1 MKNLFIITLVM
12 TAFAANSII
21 TRLALSSNL
30 IGPSNFALL
39 RAGSA
44 ALILVLLVLF
54 IQKKIPKFKINS
66 IISSLALVGYLVGFS
81 FAYLTINTGVGALIL
96 FGGSMIVMFTGAL
109 LLKENISILRLIG
122 VFLSLIGLYILSDPR
137 FGDNSLFG
145 IILMFLAAFSW
156 GIYSIL
162 GHGQNNPLSNTAVNF
177 VLALLLIIP
186 IALFIPDQTNT
197 SPYGILLAIISGSI
211 TSGLGYTLW
220 YWILPKINI
229 TSASI
234 AQLSVPLIAAL
245 GGYLFISETLN
256 CQFYIASFLILGGIG
271 LPYFYKSNNFI
282 KFKK

>member
-109 LLKENISILRLIG
+109 LLKEDISILRFIG
-122 VFLSLIGLYILSDPR
+122 VFLSLIGLYILTDPR

-162 GHGQNNPLSNTAVNF
+162 GHGQNNPLSNTAINF

-256 CQFYIASFLILGGIG
+256 WQFYIASFLILGGIG
-271 LPYFYKSNNFI
+271 LPYF
-282 KFKK
+282 FKK

>member
-21 TRLALSSNL
+21 TRLALSLNL

-109 LLKENISILRLIG
+109 LLKENISILRFIG
-122 VFLSLIGLYILSDPR
+122 VFLSLIGLYILTDPR

-162 GHGQNNPLSNTAVNF
+162 GHGQNNPLSNTAINF

-234 AQLSVPLIAAL
+234 AQLTVPLIAAL

-256 CQFYIASFLILGGIG
+256 WQFYIASFLILGGIG
-271 LPYFYKSNNFI
+271 LPYL
-282 KFKK
+282 FKK

>member
-96 FGGSMIVMFTGAL
+96 FGGSIIVMFTGAL
-109 LLKENISILRLIG
+109 LLKEDISALRFIG

-137 FGDNSLFG
+137 FGENSLFG

-162 GHGQNNPLSNTAVNF
+162 GHGQNNPLSNTAINF

-234 AQLSVPLIAAL
+234 AQLTVPLIAAL

-256 CQFYIASFLILGGIG
+256 WQFYIASFLILGGIG
-271 LPYFYKSNNFI
+271 LPYIYK
-282 KFKK
+282 K

>member
-109 LLKENISILRLIG
+109 LLKEDISILRFIG
-122 VFLSLIGLYILSDPR
+122 VFLSLIGLYILTDPR

-162 GHGQNNPLSNTAVNF
+162 GHGQNNPLSNTAINF

-245 GGYLFISETLN
+245 GGYLFISESLN
-256 CQFYIASFLILGGIG
+256 WQFYIASFLILGGIG
-271 LPYFYKSNNFI
+271 LPYF
-282 KFKK
+282 FKK

>member
-109 LLKENISILRLIG
+109 LLKEDISILRFIG
-122 VFLSLIGLYILSDPR
+122 VFLSLIGLYILTDPR

-197 SPYGILLAIISGSI
+197 SPYGILLAITSGSI

-234 AQLSVPLIAAL
+234 SQLSVPLIAAL

-256 CQFYIASFLILGGIG
+256 WQFYIASFLILGGIG
-271 LPYFYKSNNFI
+271 LPYF
-282 KFKK
+282 FKK

>member
-109 LLKENISILRLIG
+109 ILKEDISILRFIG
-122 VFLSLIGLYILSDPR
+122 VFLSLIGLYVLSDPR
-137 FGDNSLFG
+137 FGENSLFG

-162 GHGQNNPLSNTAVNF
+162 GHGQNNPLSNTTINF
-177 VLALLLIIP
+177 VLALLIIIP

-197 SPYGILLAIISGSI
+197 STYGILLAIISGSI

-245 GGYLFISETLN
+245 GGYLFISESLN
-256 CQFYIASFLILGGIG
+256 WQFYIASFLILGGIG
-271 LPYFYKSNNFI
+271 LPYF
-282 KFKK
+282 FKK

>member
-12 TAFAANSII
+12 IAFAANSII

-109 LLKENISILRLIG
+109 LLKEDISILRFIG
-122 VFLSLIGLYILSDPR
+122 VFLSLIGLYILTDPR

-162 GHGQNNPLSNTAVNF
+162 GHGQNNPLSNTAINF
-177 VLALLLIIP
+177 VLAFLLIIP
-186 IALFIPDQTNT
+186 ITLFIPDQTNT
-197 SPYGILLAIISGSI
+197 SAYGILLAIISGSI

-234 AQLSVPLIAAL
+234 AQLTVPLIAAL
-245 GGYLFISETLN
+245 GGYLFISESLN
-256 CQFYIASFLILGGIG
+256 WQFYIASFLILGGIG
-271 LPYFYKSNNFI
+271 LPYF
-282 KFKK
+282 FKK

>member
-109 LLKENISILRLIG
+109 LLKEDISILRFIG
-122 VFLSLIGLYILSDPR
+122 VFLSLIGLYILTDPR

-162 GHGQNNPLSNTAVNF
+162 GHGQNNPLSNTAINF

-234 AQLSVPLIAAL
+234 AQLTVPLIAAL
-245 GGYLFISETLN
+245 GGYLFISESLN
-256 CQFYIASFLILGGIG
+256 WQFYIASFLILGGIG
-271 LPYFYKSNNFI
+271 LPYF
-282 KFKK
+282 FKK

>member
-44 ALILVLLVLF
+44 ALILVLLVIF
-54 IQKKIPKFKINS
+54 IHKKIPKFKINS
-66 IISSLALVGYLVGFS
+66 IVSALALVGYLVGFS

-109 LLKENISILRLIG
+109 LIKEHISILRFIG
-122 VFLSLIGLYILSDPR
+122 VFLSLIGLYILTDPR

-162 GHGQNNPLSNTAVNF
+162 GHGQNNPLSNTAINF

-245 GGYLFISETLN
+245 GGYLFISEILN
-256 CQFYIASFLILGGIG
+256 WQFYIASFLILGGIG
-271 LPYFYKSNNFI
+271 LPYF
-282 KFKK
+282 FKK

>member
-109 LLKENISILRLIG
+109 LLKEDISILRFIG
-122 VFLSLIGLYILSDPR
+122 VFLSLIGLYILTDPR

-162 GHGQNNPLSNTAVNF
+162 GHGQNNPLSNTANNF

-256 CQFYIASFLILGGIG
+256 WQFFIASFLILGGIG
-271 LPYFYKSNNFI
+271 LPYF
-282 KFKK
+282 FKK

>member
-109 LLKENISILRLIG
+109 LLKEDISILRFIG
-122 VFLSLIGLYILSDPR
+122 VFLSLIGLYILTDPR

-162 GHGQNNPLSNTAVNF
+162 GHGQNNPLSNTAINF

-197 SPYGILLAIISGSI
+197 SPYGILLAITSGSI

-234 AQLSVPLIAAL
+234 AQLTVPLIAAL
-245 GGYLFISETLN
+245 GGYLFISESLN
-256 CQFYIASFLILGGIG
+256 WQFYIASFLILGGIG
-271 LPYFYKSNNFI
+271 LPYFL
-282 KFKK
+282 KK

>member
-12 TAFAANSII
+12 TAFATNSII

-109 LLKENISILRLIG
+109 LLKEDISILRFIG
-122 VFLSLIGLYILSDPR
+122 VFLSLIGLYILTDPR

-162 GHGQNNPLSNTAVNF
+162 GHGQNNPLSNTAINF

-234 AQLSVPLIAAL
+234 AQLTVPLIAAL

-256 CQFYIASFLILGGIG
+256 WQFYIASFLILGGIG
-271 LPYFYKSNNFI
+271 LPYF
-282 KFKK
+282 FKK

>member
-109 LLKENISILRLIG
+109 LLKEDISILRFIG
-122 VFLSLIGLYILSDPR
+122 VFLSLIGLYILTDPR
-137 FGDNSLFG
+137 FGENSLFG

-162 GHGQNNPLSNTAVNF
+162 GHGQNNPLSNTAINF
-177 VLALLLIIP
+177 VLALLIIIP

-256 CQFYIASFLILGGIG
+256 WQFYIASFLILGGIG
-271 LPYFYKSNNFI
+271 LPYF
-282 KFKK
+282 FKK

>member
-66 IISSLALVGYLVGFS
+66 IISALALVGYLVGFS

-109 LLKENISILRLIG
+109 LLKEDISALRFIG

-137 FGDNSLFG
+137 FGENSLFG

-162 GHGQNNPLSNTAVNF
+162 GHGQNNPLSNTAINF

-186 IALFIPDQTNT
+186 ITLFIPDQTNT

-234 AQLSVPLIAAL
+234 AQLTVPLIAAL

-256 CQFYIASFLILGGIG
+256 WQFYIASFLILGGIG
-271 LPYFYKSNNFI
+271 LPYF
-282 KFKK
+282 FKK

>member
-30 IGPSNFALL
+30 IGLSNFALL

-109 LLKENISILRLIG
+109 LLKEDISILRFIG
-122 VFLSLIGLYILSDPR
+122 VFLSLIGLYILTDPR

-162 GHGQNNPLSNTAVNF
+162 GHGQNNPLSNTAINF

-256 CQFYIASFLILGGIG
+256 WQFYIASFLILGGIG
-271 LPYFYKSNNFI
+271 LPYF
-282 KFKK
+282 FKK

>member
-109 LLKENISILRLIG
+109 LLKEDISILRFIG
-122 VFLSLIGLYILSDPR
+122 VFLSLIGLYILTDPR

-162 GHGQNNPLSNTAVNF
+162 GHGQNNPLSNTAINF

-211 TSGLGYTLW
+211 TSGLGYTIW

-256 CQFYIASFLILGGIG
+256 WQFYIASFLILGGIG
-271 LPYFYKSNNFI
+271 LPYIYK
-282 KFKK
+282 K

>member
-21 TRLALSSNL
+21 TRLALSLNL

-54 IQKKIPKFKINS
+54 IQKKIPKFKMNS

-109 LLKENISILRLIG
+109 LLKEDISILRFIG
-122 VFLSLIGLYILSDPR
+122 VFLSLIGLYIVTDPR

-156 GIYSIL
+156 GIYSVL
-162 GHGQNNPLSNTAVNF
+162 GHEQNNPLSNTAVNF

-197 SPYGILLAIISGSI
+197 SPYGFLLAIISGSI

-220 YWILPKINI
+220 YWVLPKINI

-256 CQFYIASFLILGGIG
+256 WQFYIASFLILGGIG
-271 LPYFYKSNNFI
+271 LPFF
-282 KFKK
+282 FKK

>member
-44 ALILVLLVLF
+44 ALILVLLVIF
-54 IQKKIPKFKINS
+54 IHKKIPKFKINS
-66 IISSLALVGYLVGFS
+66 IVSALALVGYLVGFS

-109 LLKENISILRLIG
+109 LIKEHISILRFIG
-122 VFLSLIGLYILSDPR
+122 VFLSLIGLYILTDPR

-162 GHGQNNPLSNTAVNF
+162 GHGQNNPLSNTAINF

-234 AQLSVPLIAAL
+234 SQLSVPLIAAL
-245 GGYLFISETLN
+245 GGYLFISEILN
-256 CQFYIASFLILGGIG
+256 WQFYIASFLILGGIG
-271 LPYFYKSNNFI
+271 LPYIYK
-282 KFKK
+282 K

>member
-12 TAFAANSII
+12 IAFAANSII

-109 LLKENISILRLIG
+109 LLKEDISILRFIG
-122 VFLSLIGLYILSDPR
+122 VFLSLIGLYILTDPR

-162 GHGQNNPLSNTAVNF
+162 GHGQNNPLSNTAINF
-177 VLALLLIIP
+177 FLALLLIIP

-256 CQFYIASFLILGGIG
+256 WQFYIASFLILGGIG
-271 LPYFYKSNNFI
+271 LPYF
-282 KFKK
+282 FKK

>member
-109 LLKENISILRLIG
+109 LLKEDISILRFIG
-122 VFLSLIGLYILSDPR
+122 VFLSLIGLYILTDPR

-186 IALFIPDQTNT
+186 IALFMPDQTST

-234 AQLSVPLIAAL
+234 AQLTVPLIAAL
-245 GGYLFISETLN
+245 GGYLFISESLN
-256 CQFYIASFLILGGIG
+256 WQFYIASFLILGGIG
-271 LPYFYKSNNFI
+271 LPYFL
-282 KFKK
+282 KK

>member
-12 TAFAANSII
+12 TAFAGNSII

-54 IQKKIPKFKINS
+54 IQKKVPKFNINS

-109 LLKENISILRLIG
+109 LLKEDISMLRFIG

-137 FGDNSLFG
+137 FGENSLFG

-162 GHGQNNPLSNTAVNF
+162 GHRQNNPLSNTAINF

-234 AQLSVPLIAAL
+234 AQLTVPLIAAL

-256 CQFYIASFLILGGIG
+256 WQFYIASFLILGGIV
-271 LPYFYKSNNFI
+271 LPYIYK
-282 KFKK
+282 K

>member
-109 LLKENISILRLIG
+109 LLKENISILRFIG
-122 VFLSLIGLYILSDPR
+122 VFLSLIGLYILTDPR

-162 GHGQNNPLSNTAVNF
+162 GHGQNNPLSNTAINF

-234 AQLSVPLIAAL
+234 SQLSVPLIAAL

-256 CQFYIASFLILGGIG
+256 WQFYIASFLILGGIG
-271 LPYFYKSNNFI
+271 LPYF
-282 KFKK
+282 FKK

>member
-54 IQKKIPKFKINS
+54 IQKKVPKFKINS

-109 LLKENISILRLIG
+109 LLKEDISILRFIG
-122 VFLSLIGLYILSDPR
+122 VFLSLIGLYILTDPR

-162 GHGQNNPLSNTAVNF
+162 GHGQNNPLSNTAINF

-256 CQFYIASFLILGGIG
+256 WQFYIASFLILGGIG
-271 LPYFYKSNNFI
+271 LPYFL
-282 KFKK
+282 KK

>member
-54 IQKKIPKFKINS
+54 IQKKIPKFKMNS

-109 LLKENISILRLIG
+109 LLKENISILRFIG
-122 VFLSLIGLYILSDPR
+122 VFLSLIGLYILTDPR

-162 GHGQNNPLSNTAVNF
+162 GHGQNNPLSNTAINF

-234 AQLSVPLIAAL
+234 AQLTVPLIAAL

-256 CQFYIASFLILGGIG
+256 WQFYIASFLILGGIG
-271 LPYFYKSNNFI
+271 LPYL
-282 KFKK
+282 FKK

>member
-54 IQKKIPKFKINS
+54 IHKKFPKFKVNS

-96 FGGSMIVMFTGAL
+96 FGGSMVVMFSGAL
-109 LLKENISILRLIG
+109 LLKENISILRFIG
-122 VFLSLIGLYILSDPR
+122 VFLSLIGLYILTDPR

-162 GHGQNNPLSNTAVNF
+162 GHGQNNPLSNTAINF

-186 IALFIPDQTNT
+186 ITLFIPDQTNT

-234 AQLSVPLIAAL
+234 AQLTVPLIAAL

-256 CQFYIASFLILGGIG
+256 WQFYIASFLILGGIG
-271 LPYFYKSNNFI
+271 LPYL
-282 KFKK
+282 FKK

>member
-109 LLKENISILRLIG
+109 LLKENISILRFIG
-122 VFLSLIGLYILSDPR
+122 VFLSLIGLYILTDPR

-162 GHGQNNPLSNTAVNF
+162 GHGQNNPLSNTAINF
-177 VLALLLIIP
+177 VLALLIIIP

-197 SPYGILLAIISGSI
+197 SPYGIFLAIISGSI

-256 CQFYIASFLILGGIG
+256 WQFYIASFLILGGIG
-271 LPYFYKSNNFI
+271 LPFFL
-282 KFKK
+282 KK

>member
-109 LLKENISILRLIG
+109 LLKEDISILRFIG
-122 VFLSLIGLYILSDPR
+122 VFLSLIGLYILTDPR

-256 CQFYIASFLILGGIG
+256 WQFFIASFLILGGIG
-271 LPYFYKSNNFI
+271 LPYF
-282 KFKK
+282 FKK

>member
-96 FGGSMIVMFTGAL
+96 FGGSMVVMFSGAL
-109 LLKENISILRLIG
+109 LLKENISILRFIG
-122 VFLSLIGLYILSDPR
+122 VFLSLIGLYILTDPR

-162 GHGQNNPLSNTAVNF
+162 GHGQNNPLSNTAINF

-186 IALFIPDQTNT
+186 ITLFIPDQTNT

-245 GGYLFISETLN
+245 GGYLFISESLN
-256 CQFYIASFLILGGIG
+256 WQFYIASFLILGGIG
-271 LPYFYKSNNFI
+271 LPYL
-282 KFKK
+282 FKK

>member
-1 MKNLFIITLVM
+1 MKNFFILTLVM

-44 ALILVLLVLF
+44 ALVLVLLVF
-54 IQKKIPKFKINS
+54 IFHKKFSKFKINS
-66 IISSLALVGYLVGFS
+66 IISALALVGYLVGFS
-81 FAYLTINTGVGALIL
+81 FAYLTINTGIGALIL
-96 FGGSMIVMFTGAL
+96 FGGSMIVMFSGAL
-109 LLKENISILRLIG
+109 LLKENISILRFIG
-122 VFLSLIGLYILSDPR
+122 VFLSMIGLYILVDPR
-137 FGDNSLFG
+137 FGENSLFG

-162 GHGQNNPLSNTAVNF
+162 GHGQNNPLSNTAANF
-177 VLALLLIIP
+177 VLAMLLIIP
-186 IALFIPDQTNT
+186 IALFMPDQTNT
-197 SPYGILLAIISGSI
+197 SLYGLLLAIISGSI

-220 YWILPKINI
+220 YWVLPKIDI
-229 TSASI
+229 TLASV

-256 CQFYIASFLILGGIG
+256 WQFYIASFLILGGIG
-271 LPYFYKSNNFI
+271 LPYFYK
-282 KFKK
+282 K

>member
-109 LLKENISILRLIG
+109 LLKEDISILRFIG
-122 VFLSLIGLYILSDPR
+122 VFLSLIGLYILTDPR

-162 GHGQNNPLSNTAVNF
+162 GHGQNNPLSNTAINF

-186 IALFIPDQTNT
+186 ITLFIPDQTNT

-256 CQFYIASFLILGGIG
+256 WQFYIASFLILGGIG
-271 LPYFYKSNNFI
+271 LPYL
-282 KFKK
+282 FKK

>member
-54 IQKKIPKFKINS
+54 IQKKIPNFKINS
-66 IISSLALVGYLVGFS
+66 IISSLAIVGYLVGFS

-109 LLKENISILRLIG
+109 LLKEDISILRFIG
-122 VFLSLIGLYILSDPR
+122 VFLSLIGLYILTDPR

-145 IILMFLAAFSW
+145 IVLMFLAAFSW
-156 GIYSIL
+156 GIYSVL
-162 GHGQNNPLSNTAVNF
+162 GHEQNNPLSNTAVNF

-197 SPYGILLAIISGSI
+197 SPYGFLLAIISGSI

-220 YWILPKINI
+220 YWVLPKINI

-256 CQFYIASFLILGGIG
+256 WQFYIASFLILGGIG
-271 LPYFYKSNNFI
+271 LPFF
-282 KFKK
+282 FKK

>member
-21 TRLALSSNL
+21 TRLALSLNL

-54 IQKKIPKFKINS
+54 IQKKIPKFKMNS

-109 LLKENISILRLIG
+109 LLKEDISILRFIG

-137 FGDNSLFG
+137 FGENSLFG

-162 GHGQNNPLSNTAVNF
+162 GHGQNNPLSNTAANF
-177 VLALLLIIP
+177 VLELLLIIP

-197 SPYGILLAIISGSI
+197 SPYGILLAITSGSI

-234 AQLSVPLIAAL
+234 AQLTVPLIAAL
-245 GGYLFISETLN
+245 GGYLFISESLN
-256 CQFYIASFLILGGIG
+256 WQFYIASFLILGGIG
-271 LPYFYKSNNFI
+271 LPYF
-282 KFKK
+282 FKK

>member
-54 IQKKIPKFKINS
+54 IQKKIPKFKISS
-66 IISSLALVGYLVGFS
+66 IISALALVGYLVGFS

-109 LLKENISILRLIG
+109 LLKENISILRFIG
-122 VFLSLIGLYILSDPR
+122 VFLSLIGLYILTDPR

-162 GHGQNNPLSNTAVNF
+162 GHGQNNPLSNTAINF

-197 SPYGILLAIISGSI
+197 SPYGILLAITSGSI

-234 AQLSVPLIAAL
+234 SQLSVPLIAAL

-256 CQFYIASFLILGGIG
+256 WQFYIASFLILGGIG
-271 LPYFYKSNNFI
+271 LPYF
-282 KFKK
+282 FKK

>member
-1 MKNLFIITLVM
+1 MKNLFIISLVM
-12 TAFAANSII
+12 IAFAANSII

-109 LLKENISILRLIG
+109 LLKEDISILRFIG
-122 VFLSLIGLYILSDPR
+122 VFLSLIGLYILTDPR

-162 GHGQNNPLSNTAVNF
+162 GHGQNNPLSSTAINF

-256 CQFYIASFLILGGIG
+256 WQFYIASFLILGGIG
-271 LPYFYKSNNFI
+271 LPYF
-282 KFKK
+282 FKK

>member
-1 MKNLFIITLVM
+1 MKNLFIISLVM
-12 TAFAANSII
+12 IAFAANSII

-109 LLKENISILRLIG
+109 LLKEDISILRFIG
-122 VFLSLIGLYILSDPR
+122 VFLSLIGLYILTDPR

-162 GHGQNNPLSNTAVNF
+162 GHGQNNPLSNTAINF

-256 CQFYIASFLILGGIG
+256 WQFFIASFLILGGIG
-271 LPYFYKSNNFI
+271 LPYF
-282 KFKK
+282 FKK

>member
-12 TAFAANSII
+12 IAFAANSII

-109 LLKENISILRLIG
+109 LLKEDISILRFIG
-122 VFLSLIGLYILSDPR
+122 VFLSLIGLYILTDPR

-162 GHGQNNPLSNTAVNF
+162 GHGQNNPLSNTAINF

-256 CQFYIASFLILGGIG
+256 WQFYIASFLILGGIG
-271 LPYFYKSNNFI
+271 LPYFL
-282 KFKK
+282 KK

>member
-21 TRLALSSNL
+21 TRLALSLNL

-109 LLKENISILRLIG
+109 LLKEDISILRFIG
-122 VFLSLIGLYILSDPR
+122 VFLSLIGLYILTDPR

-162 GHGQNNPLSNTAVNF
+162 GHGQNNPLSNTAINF

-256 CQFYIASFLILGGIG
+256 WQFYIASFLILGGIG
-271 LPYFYKSNNFI
+271 LPYF
-282 KFKK
+282 FKK

>member
-109 LLKENISILRLIG
+109 LLKEDISILRFIG
-122 VFLSLIGLYILSDPR
+122 VFLSLIGLYILTDPR
-137 FGDNSLFG
+137 FGENSLFG

-162 GHGQNNPLSNTAVNF
+162 GHGQNNPLSNTAINF

-234 AQLSVPLIAAL
+234 AQLTVPLIAAL
-245 GGYLFISETLN
+245 GGYLFISESLN
-256 CQFYIASFLILGGIG
+256 WQFYIASFLILGGIG
-271 LPYFYKSNNFI
+271 LPYF
-282 KFKK
+282 FKK